1 MKVNSK
7 RAPFVVVAALLIG
20 AGCQREAPTPASPA
34 GGGTLTIGALLPL
47 TGDAAQWGAPAR
59 NAAQLAVDEINAAG
73 GVNGQRVALAVE
85 DDRCDAK
92 EGVSA
97 FNKLVAAHKTP
108 VVLGAVC
115 SSVTLA
121 VAPVANR
128 EHVTLISPASTNPKI
143 TEAGDYV
150 FRVIPSDN
158 LRGEV
163 FAEYLYNEAAVRSV
177 VMLYIN
183 NEGGVGN
190 KDTFA
195 TRFRTLGGKILGEEA
210 YQQGATD
217 VRSQLTTIKSSPAD
231 AVLVVSYPADT
242 VIVLKQAKQLA
253 IDKPLY
259 FQTEAVEDPTVLRD
273 AGDAANGAT
282 YILPAAAEG
291 PVAKGF
297 VDSYQKKFAKAPEL
311 FAAEAYDIVYLIKEA
326 LQQNGS
332 SPASDRIRGYL
343 SSVHDRASASGTIT
357 FDQNGDVTKPMAIK
371 RIVDGRPQ
379 VVDVRSGTAER

>member
-1 MKVNSK
+1 MKANSK

-20 AGCQREAPTPASPA
+20 AGCQREAPAPAPA

-47 TGDAAQWGAPAR
+47 TGDAAQWGTPAR
-59 NAAQLAVDEINAAG
+59 NAAQLAVDEINATG
-73 GVNGQRVALAVE
+73 GVNGQHVALAVE

-143 TEAGDYV
+143 TEAGDYM

-158 LRGEV
+158 LRGEI
-163 FAEYLYNEAAVRSV
+163 FAEYLYNEAGIRSV

-195 TRFRTLGGKILGEEA
+195 NRFRTLGGKILGEEA

-217 VRSQLTTIKSSPAD
+217 VRSQLTKIKSSPAD

-242 VIVLKQAKQLA
+242 VIVMKQAKQLA
-253 IDKPLY
+253 IDKALY

-297 VDSYQKKFAKAPEL
+297 VDSYQKKFGKAPEL

-332 SPASDRIRGYL
+332 SPASDRIRDYL

-357 FDQNGDVTKPMAIK
+357 FDKNGDVTKPMAIK

-379 VVDVRSGTAER
+379 VVNVRSGTAER